1 MNCSESKEE
10 KENREN
16 RENMRLLI
24 TIFFSILLALA
35 FITLYET
42 DWLEQHGE
50 PILIH
55 PKISGIFIIGIFG
68 ILFSSLEYMTN
79 NQKWK
84 FFAYLCFG
92 LFITFLISLFL
103 TYLNQYTVE
112 KLGGAQNNEGRILLA
127 KIKNFW
133 IYLTMIMFKSM
144 PTTFGA
150 YITVITLIV
159 LTCLKKSNKTLK
171 EAITNVIDKFL

>member
-1 MNCSESKEE
+1 MK
-10 KENREN
+10 
-16 RENMRLLI
+16 LLI
-24 TIFFSILLALA
+24 TIFSSILLTLA

-42 DWLEQHGE
+42 AWLEQHGE

-84 FFAYLCFG
+84 FFAYLCLG

-112 KLGGAQNNEGRILLA
+112 KLGGAQNNEGGILLA
-127 KIKNFW
+127 KIKNSW
-133 IYLTMIMFKSM
+133 IFLTEIMFKSI
-144 PTTFGA
+144 PTILGA
-150 YITVITLIV
+150 YATVITLIIW
-159 LTCLKKSNKTLK
+159 TYLKKSNKTLK
-171 EAITNVIDKFL
+171 EAITNLIDKFL